1 MKLSNWTMKLAI
13 TVFLGTLGT
22 VWGCESVSLIGR
34 DTIEP
39 GYGQRSDIERR
50 GGDYD
55 RRDRFGRDTAQ
66 NPIYGTV
73 QDIDERRREIRL
85 RTDDGRTTV
94 VRYDNRT
101 RLFDANRDRDIEV
114 ASLRPG
120 DSVAIQLERNSGGE
134 QYANA
139 IRVEERRGSWWR

>member
-1 MKLSNWTMKLAI
+1 MKLGNWTAKLGVTI
-13 TVFLGTLGT
+13 FLGALGT

-39 GYGQRSDIERR
+39 GYEQRSDIERR
-50 GGDYD
+50 DGGYD
-55 RRDRFGRDTAQ
+55 RRDRFGRDTAH
-66 NPIYGTV
+66 NHIYGTV
-73 QDIDERRREIRL
+73 HDIDEGRREIRL

-94 VRYDNRT
+94 VRYDSRT
-101 RLFDANRDRDIEV
+101 RFFDANRDRDIEV
-114 ASLRPG
+114 ASLRTG

-139 IRVEERRGSWWR
+139 IRVEDRRGSWWR